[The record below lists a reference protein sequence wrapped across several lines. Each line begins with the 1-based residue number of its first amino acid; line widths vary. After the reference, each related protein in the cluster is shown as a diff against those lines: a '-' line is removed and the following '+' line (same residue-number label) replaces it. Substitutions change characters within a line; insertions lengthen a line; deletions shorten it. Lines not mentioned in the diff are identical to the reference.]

1 MCRAL
6 GVNRTSFHDWQRRV
20 PSDRELTDAWLIEK
34 IKQIHADSD
43 GTYGARRIHAELR
56 LEHGIR
62 VGRKRVE
69 RLMKAAGISGLLPRK
84 RRRTTVRL
92 PGVRVAPDLVERD
105 FRPDGPNQTWSA
117 DITYISTW
125 EGFLYLAHVQ
135 DLFSRLIVG
144 WSMADHLR
152 SELVVDALEMALAR
166 RRPDRGL
173 IHHSDHGCQFTAVLF
188 TKRCAKAGIEVSM
201 GSVGD
206 CYDNA
211 VCETFHASLKKE
223 KIYRQ
228 SWPTRAAARTA
239 VFGYIEG
246 WYNPR
251 RRHSTLG
258 YLSPIEFERHY
269 TELAQLAL
277 EAPISPNRSVASIAP
292 RASHGL
298 TTPRV
303 STVGVD
309 FAARAPI
316 SSRERPRRPN
326 RSRSGRDGRR
336 SRDERQRVASPTRSQ
351 GASSL
356 IQQSTTTAKTC
367 RPNRGRS
374 RRENRGCFARR
385 AAAELILPL
394 RRRCGSVLGVGSEQ
408 SRRSRR
414 RAFGRGRAVGDAT
427 PSFRYRSG
435 RLIRSQG
442 RPRARRRGLS
452 SVRGVRSP
460 LEGRSRARVRPLSRA
475 RRCCCPIG

>member
-6 GVNRTSFHDWQRRV
+6 GVNRTSFHDWQHRV
-20 PSDRELTDAWLIEK
+20 PSDRALTDAWLTEK

-56 LEHGIR
+56 LEHEIR

-69 RLMKAAGISGLLPRK
+69 RLMKAAGISGLVARK

-92 PGVRVAPDLVERD
+92 PGVRVAADLLERD
-105 FRPDGPNQTWSA
+105 FRPEGPDQTWSA

-166 RRPDRGL
+166 RRPARGL
-173 IHHSDHGCQFTAVLF
+173 IHHSDQGCQYTAVLF

-228 SWPTRAAARTA
+228 SWPTRATARTA
-239 VFGYIEG
+239 IFEYIEG

-258 YLSPIEFERHY
+258 YLSPIEFERHH
-269 TELAQLAL
+269 TELTQLAL
-277 EAPISPNRSVASIAP
+277 EDPISGNGSVAATSPRAADGLTTSRISTVGIDFAPTGPISPEN
-292 RASHGL
+292 GL
-298 TTPRV
+298 VIPTGPAQ
-303 STVGVD
+303 
-309 FAARAPI
+309 AATKAVK
-316 SSRERPRRPN
+316 
-326 RSRSGRDGRR
+326 GR
-336 SRDERQRVASPTRSQ
+336 
-351 GASSL
+351 
-356 IQQSTTTAKTC
+356 TAT
-367 RPNRGRS
+367 G
-374 RRENRGCFARR
+374 
-385 AAAELILPL
+385 
-394 RRRCGSVLGVGSEQ
+394 
-408 SRRSRR
+408 
-414 RAFGRGRAVGDAT
+414 
-427 PSFRYRSG
+427 
-435 RLIRSQG
+435 
-442 RPRARRRGLS
+442 GLS
-452 SVRGVRSP
+452 
-460 LEGRSRARVRPLSRA
+460 AR
-475 RRCCCPIG
+475 